1 MATIYLFFFFCH
13 DFSIATRSF
22 HTSSSLVLNVSI
34 LHSYTS
40 VCAIQLQDRFLSWLL
55 LDYIADPSLPTE
67 SSSLLPFH
75 ELTCSISVCG
85 TSRQLF
91 ENDNFTSHLLVS
103 YEWFPTREGEKSTPV
118 TALKLEDQGSLA
130 SVYSFLLMAWP
141 MSLSLY
147 LVV

>member
-1 MATIYLFFFFCH
+1 MATIYLFFIFCH
-13 DFSIATRSF
+13 YFSIATRSF
-22 HTSSSLVLNVSI
+22 HTSSSLVLKVSI
-34 LHSYTS
+34 LHSYTPVS
-40 VCAIQLQDRFLSWLL
+40 VLQLQDRFLSWLL
-55 LDYIADPSLPTE
+55 LDYIADPSLPTK

-75 ELTCSISVCG
+75 ELTCSISACG
-85 TSRQLF
+85 TSWQLF

-118 TALKLEDQGSLA
+118 TALKLEGQGSLS
-130 SVYSFLLMAWP
+130 SVYSFLLMTWP